1 MRVLVTGGAGYIG
14 SHTVNALINAG
25 HYPVVLDN
33 LVYGHENVVRNI
45 LQVPLIV
52 DQVGNRETLK
62 QILLGKHAAL
72 KKTIHENKLI
82 EAVLHFAAYA
92 YVGESVD
99 KPLKYYRNN
108 VIESTILLETLCD
121 PDIIKQTNNNSP
133 IPIVFSSTC
142 ATYGTPKDVPITE
155 NTPQIPINPYGRSK
169 FFIENIIKDLSYS
182 SGLQSV
188 ILRYFNAAGA
198 MPDSSFGELH
208 EPETHLIPLVIHAA
222 LGVRENIKIFGNDY
236 DTPDGTCIRDYIHVC
251 DLADAHVKALDL
263 FCSHKISQINTSHKS
278 DSRCF
283 VFNLGNGNGVSV
295 KEVITTVME
304 ITGKKINIVN
314 APRRTGDPAIL
325 IASSKKIKSVL
336 EWQPRYPSITQIVK
350 DAHKWHK
357 KIYEKNQIK

>member
-14 SHTVNALINAG
+14 SHTVKALKDAG

-33 LVYGHENVVRNI
+33 LVYGHENVVKNI

-52 DQVGNRETLK
+52 DQVGNREILK
-62 QILLGKHAAL
+62 QILLGKHEAL
-72 KKTIHENKLI
+72 INTTHENKPV

-92 YVGESVD
+92 YVAESVE

-121 PDIIKQTNNNSP
+121 PDITQHTNNNLP

-155 NTPQIPINPYGRSK
+155 NTPQAPINPYGRSK

-198 MPDSSFGELH
+198 MPDSSLGESH
-208 EPETHLIPLVIHAA
+208 EPETHLIPLVIQAA
-222 LGVRENIKIFGNDY
+222 LGVRKNIKIFGNDY

-263 FCSHKISQINTSHKS
+263 FSRNEVSQNNRSSKS

-295 KEVITTVME
+295 KEVITTVIE

-314 APRRTGDPAIL
+314 SPRRPGDPAIL

-336 EWQPRYPSITQIVK
+336 GWQPKYPSIAQIVK
-350 DAHKWHK
+350 DAYRWHK
-357 KIYEKNQIK
+357 KNHEKT

>member
-14 SHTVNALINAG
+14 SHTVKALIDAG

-33 LVYGHENVVRNI
+33 LVYGHENVVKNI

-52 DQVGNRETLK
+52 NQVGNREILK

-72 KKTIHENKLI
+72 IKTAHENKPI

-92 YVGESVD
+92 YVGESVE

-121 PDIIKQTNNNSP
+121 PDITQHTNNNLP

-155 NTPQIPINPYGRSK
+155 NTLQAPINPYGRSK

-198 MPDSSFGELH
+198 MPDSSFGESH
-208 EPETHLIPLVIHAA
+208 EPETHLIPLVIQAA
-222 LGVRENIKIFGNDY
+222 LGVRKNIKIFGNDY
-236 DTPDGTCIRDYIHVC
+236 ETPDGTCIRDYIHVC
-251 DLADAHVKALDL
+251 DLADAHVKALNL
-263 FCSHKISQINTSHKS
+263 FSSNEVSQNHSSAKS

-295 KEVITTVME
+295 KEVISTVIE

-314 APRRTGDPAIL
+314 APRRPGDPAIL

-336 EWQPRYPSITQIVK
+336 EWQPKYPSIAQIVK
-350 DAHKWHK
+350 DAYKWHK
-357 KIYEKNQIK
+357 KNYEKT

>member
-14 SHTVNALINAG
+14 SHTVKALIDAG
-25 HYPVVLDN
+25 HNPVVLDN
-33 LVYGHENVVRNI
+33 LVYGHKNVVESI
-45 LQVPLIV
+45 LQVPLII
-52 DQVGNRETLK
+52 DQVGNKNVLK
-62 QILLGKHAAL
+62 QILLGKHEAL
-72 KKTIHENKLI
+72 KNTTHENKLI

-92 YVGESVD
+92 YVGESVEN
-99 KPLKYYRNN
+99 PLKYYRNN

-121 PDIIKQTNNNSP
+121 KDITQLTNNNSP

-155 NTPQIPINPYGRSK
+155 NTLQAPINPYGRSK

-208 EPETHLIPLVIHAA
+208 EPETHLIPLVIQAA

-236 DTPDGTCIRDYIHVC
+236 ETPDGTCIRDYIHVC
-251 DLADAHVKALDL
+251 DLADAHVRALNL
-263 FCSHKISQINTSHKS
+263 FTLNKGSKIYKGKNPEMK
-278 DSRCF
+278 CF

-295 KEVITTVME
+295 KEVIKTVIQISE
-304 ITGKKINIVN
+304 KKINIVN
-314 APRRTGDPAIL
+314 SPRRIGDPAIL

-336 EWQPRYPSITQIVK
+336 GWEPKYPSITKIVK
-350 DAHKWHK
+350 DAYEWHK
-357 KIYEKNQIK
+357 KNYEKN